1 MRYEHKSTPKKE
13 LINYLKNDYK
23 DNDSLLLNDFDYKD
37 IGELYGDDDKI
48 IDYLSKK
55 RERDE
60 FNDELFEDIYSFE
73 NKKYNNDYYNK
84 IMYIN
89 KDVNYNNNIK

>member
-1 MRYEHKSTPKKE
+1 MI
-13 LINYLKNDYK
+13 LIIK
-23 DNDSLLLNDFDYKD
+23 
-37 IGELYGDDDKI
+37 GELYGDDDKI